1 VSAINVTTQEE
12 LDNALADLQD
22 GDWIECR
29 GGTDDSPLKV
39 RGSSTVWAYD
49 SSTVWAYDSSTVT
62 DDRVQPEAVEE
73 ETLTESAH
81 AHEAQAR
88 RHAAA
93 LLDAM
98 GTPSSYDDA
107 VTLAAVAY
115 LDGGKAQLKWARDL
129 VTGEGE

>member
-1 VSAINVTTQEE
+1 MSAINVTTQEE

-39 RGSSTVWAYD
+39 RG